1 MDKSVVLVVLVAV
14 LVKQCLGQN
23 LLAAYNN
30 CRAEYNADQET
41 FNAIKNGDFSIR
53 TPLVECLGECVVK
66 KVGFMNDDLSFNKDI
81 IVKFVS
87 RFLKP
92 EHSEDIYTKC
102 TQDVAPVLCATAYE
116 VYQCVYENAVAKW
129 GTRRRG

>member
-1 MDKSVVLVVLVAV
+1 MESIQEIASSRLYMIKQKS
-14 LVKQCLGQN
+14 LGHKTRYKKKVSNIDIYYFQ
-23 LLAAYNN
+23 
-30 CRAEYNADQET
+30 
-41 FNAIKNGDFSIR
+41 
-53 TPLVECLGECVVK
+53 CLGECVVK

-87 RFLKP
+87 RFIKP

-116 VYQCVYENAVAKW
+116 VYQCIYENAVDKW